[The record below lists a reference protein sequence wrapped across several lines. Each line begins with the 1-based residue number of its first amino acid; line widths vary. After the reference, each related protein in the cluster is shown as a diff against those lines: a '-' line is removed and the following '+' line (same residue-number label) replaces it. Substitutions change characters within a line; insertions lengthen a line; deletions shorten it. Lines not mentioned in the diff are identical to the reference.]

1 MYFVFYRVPA
11 DMDEVMTLKSRLDVW
26 EVPGSE
32 ELTDAHT
39 PASLL
44 KLWYRELYEPLVPD
58 HMYAE
63 CIAAHQ
69 DARRAI
75 AIIHRLPP
83 INKAVLA
90 YLIHFLQLFTKPEVV
105 HVTKMDASN
114 LAMVMA
120 PNCLR
125 CTSIDPRVI
134 FDNAR
139 KEMAFMR
146 LLILH
151 FDASFMEGVF

>member
-1 MYFVFYRVPA
+1 MYKYFRVPA
-11 DMDEVMTLKSRLDVW
+11 DMDEVMALKSRLDVW

-63 CIAAHQ
+63 CISAHQ

-75 AIIHRLPP
+75 AIVHRLPP

-90 YLIHFLQLFTKPEVV
+90 YLINFLQRFTKPEVV
-105 HVTKMDASN
+105 HITKMDASN

-151 FDASFMEGVF
+151 FDASFMKGIF